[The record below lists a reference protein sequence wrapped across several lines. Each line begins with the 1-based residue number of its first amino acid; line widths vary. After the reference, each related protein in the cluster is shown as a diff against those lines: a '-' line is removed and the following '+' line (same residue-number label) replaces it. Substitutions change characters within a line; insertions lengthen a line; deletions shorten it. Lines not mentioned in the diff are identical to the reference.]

1 MEKARICAA
10 PDLLVTKNTVPP
22 GSVRG
27 ARRRVTIL
35 WELPLRQGPYAF
47 GVFLGRE
54 EHISHHQ
61 TQYE

>member
-27 ARRRVTIL
+27 ARRRVAIL
-35 WELPLRQGPYAF
+35 WELPLRQGPYVL

-54 EHISHHQ
+54 VHVGQYE
-61 TQYE
+61 TQYG